1 MNANFEIF
9 PENILTTT
17 TKSQKPLLETLQ
29 YFNNGHWETQN
40 CQFIKHKNII

>member
-17 TKSQKPLLETLQ
+17 TKSQKPLLETLHISTMVI
-29 YFNNGHWETQN
+29 GR
-40 CQFIKHKNII
+40 HKIANL